1 MLLLYLWSGSGGS
14 DTVVTRVIRTRSK
27 GTVPGKRADHII
39 TNEAAK
45 QTKLSDNAY
54 CCKSRIPPRII
65 TNEAAKQTKLSD
77 NVCVPISSELP
88 SKETL
93 QSGCCLS
100 TLPRNFKNRV
110 LSSVILFF
118 KLCKQESC
126 GTYVL
131 HT

>member
-1 MLLLYLWSGSGGS
+1 M
-14 DTVVTRVIRTRSK
+14 VTRVIRTRSK
-27 GTVPGKRADHII
+27 GTVPGKRAD
-39 TNEAAK
+39 
-45 QTKLSDNAY
+45 D
-54 CCKSRIPPRII
+54 II